1 MTKKVWI
8 SRSQPGAA
16 ALAHKLAA
24 SKISVLQKPVLTIS
38 PINCP
43 YPKER
48 PKLVICLS
56 GHAARI
62 YRESSA
68 SLSNKTI
75 KHIAIGR
82 ETASIL
88 RSVFASTIFP
98 LDERSEGVI
107 ALREI
112 QEISEGE
119 IVWLLTGRQ
128 GRGVIESVLENRGCK
143 LYRLALYEQVRKEVK
158 GIDPEKI
165 SCVVVGS
172 VVGMQHVE
180 EYWKRFKGT
189 LSVPIIVPSLRIK
202 KEAENLGFTEVYNV
216 GSANVSDV
224 SIFVEDFLV
233 GR

>member
-8 SRSQPGAA
+8 SRSQPGAS
-16 ALAHKLAA
+16 ALARKLAA

-43 YPKER
+43 YPQAR

-68 SLSNKTI
+68 SFPNKTI

-88 RSVFASTIFP
+88 RSRFSSTIVPF
-98 LDERSEGVI
+98 DERSEGI
-107 ALREI
+107 IGLKEI
-112 QEISEGE
+112 QEVSAGE

-143 LYRLALYEQVRKEVK
+143 LYRLALYEQVRKEVE

-180 EYWKRFKGT
+180 EFWKKCKGA
-189 LSVPIIVPSLRIK
+189 LSVPVIAPSLRIK
-202 KEAENLGFTEVYNV
+202 KEAENLGFTEVYSV
-216 GSANVSDV
+216 GSANVTDV
-224 SIFVEDFLV
+224 SIFVEEFLAA
-233 GR
+233 R